1 MGLMASFERG
11 MERFLVPVAIKLNSQ
26 KHVAAVR
33 DGFVFTFPIIM
44 ASSLIILINF
54 AILSPDGFIAGLLH
68 LNSIFPNL
76 EKAQAIFTPVMN
88 GSVNIMSIMIA
99 FLVAR
104 NVAISYEQDDLLCG
118 LTAIGAFFIVYTP
131 YQMIDGQAFLTTK
144 YLGAQGLFVAVIVAL
159 ITSEIFCRL
168 ARNPKIT
175 ITMPA
180 AVPPAVARSFKVLLP
195 IFFVMVFFSALNYCL
210 TLISPA
216 GLNDLIYTLIQTPLK
231 HMGTNIF
238 AVIILGA
245 VGNFLWV
252 LGIHGP
258 NTTSAIRET
267 VFSEAN
273 LENLSWAAQ
282 HGTTWGAPYP
292 ITWTSINDA
301 FANCGGSG
309 MTLGLLLAIFIAS
322 KRAEYR
328 DLAKMSFIPGI
339 FNINE
344 PIMFGLPIVL
354 NPIMMVPF
362 IMVPIVNCAIGY
374 FFVSMEIIPPV
385 AYAVPWTTPGPLIA
399 FLGTGGNW
407 LALLVGFSCVAA
419 GVGIE
424 NWALGV
430 GLFDMSLSRDDVDVY
445 SRDFTRTSQMNTN
458 SVDVRY
464 RNIPLWDDATL
475 SLMAKYS
482 APNKTD
488 QQQDNENDD
497 SYFEMKDSWMLTSVL
512 RQNLQRDTFNEFTLQ
527 VANNSYASSFASF
540 SDASNTMAHGRYYY
554 GDHTNGI
561 AWRLISQGE
570 MYLTDNII
578 MANALVYSHGEDVYS
593 YESGAHS
600 DFDSIRTVI
609 RPAWIWNTWNQT
621 GLELGWFKQQNKT
634 QQGVTLNESAYKT
647 TLWHALK
654 VGESILGSR
663 PEIRFYGT
671 YINILDNEL
680 SNFKFNENSK
690 DEFMAGI
697 QAEVWW

>member
-1 MGLMASFERG
+1 MSRKDGVLALLVVVVWGLNFVVIKVGLHNMPPLMLAGLRFMLVAFPAIFFVARPKVPLNLLLGYGLTISFAQFAFLFCAINFGMPAGLAS
-11 MERFLVPVAIKLNSQ
+11 LVLQAQAFFTIVLGA
-26 KHVAAVR
+26 
-33 DGFVFTFPIIM
+33 FTFGERLHGKQL
-44 ASSLIILINF
+44 A
-54 AILSPDGFIAGLLH
+54 GIAL
-68 LNSIFPNL
+68 
-76 EKAQAIFTPVMN
+76 
-88 GSVNIMSIMIA
+88 
-99 FLVAR
+99 
-104 NVAISYEQDDLLCG
+104 
-118 LTAIGAFFIVYTP
+118 AIGAFFIVYTP

-238 AVIILGA
+238 AVIFLGA

-362 IMVPIVNCAIGY
+362 ILVPIVNCAIGY

-407 LALLVGFSCVAA
+407 LALLVGFLC
-419 GVGIE
+419 
-424 NWALGV
+424 LGV
-430 GLFDMSLSRDDVDVY
+430 
-445 SRDFTRTSQMNTN
+445 
-458 SVDVRY
+458 
-464 RNIPLWDDATL
+464 ATMIYL
-475 SLMAKYS
+475 PFVIA
-482 APNKTD
+482 ANK
-488 QQQDNENDD
+488 
-497 SYFEMKDSWMLTSVL
+497 V
-512 RQNLQRDTFNEFTLQ
+512 
-527 VANNSYASSFASF
+527 NNM
-540 SDASNTMAHGRYYY
+540 T
-554 GDHTNGI
+554 TNG
-561 AWRLISQGE
+561 
-570 MYLTDNII
+570 
-578 MANALVYSHGEDVYS
+578 
-593 YESGAHS
+593 
-600 DFDSIRTVI
+600 
-609 RPAWIWNTWNQT
+609 
-621 GLELGWFKQQNKT
+621 
-634 QQGVTLNESAYKT
+634 
-647 TLWHALK
+647 
-654 VGESILGSR
+654 
-663 PEIRFYGT
+663 
-671 YINILDNEL
+671 
-680 SNFKFNENSK
+680 
-690 DEFMAGI
+690 
-697 QAEVWW
+697 

>member
-238 AVIILGA
+238 AVIILG
-245 VGNFLWV
+245 LWV
-252 LGIHGP
+252 ISCGCWGSTDLIPRRQFEKPFFLRLIWRISPGP
-258 NTTSAIRET
+258 LNTALPGARHIR
-267 VFSEAN
+267 
-273 LENLSWAAQ
+273 L
-282 HGTTWGAPYP
+282 P
-292 ITWTSINDA
+292 
-301 FANCGGSG
+301 
-309 MTLGLLLAIFIAS
+309 GLLL
-322 KRAEYR
+322 
-328 DLAKMSFIPGI
+328 
-339 FNINE
+339 
-344 PIMFGLPIVL
+344 
-354 NPIMMVPF
+354 MMHSPT
-362 IMVPIVNCAIGY
+362 A
-374 FFVSMEIIPPV
+374 
-385 AYAVPWTTPGPLIA
+385 AV
-399 FLGTGGNW
+399 
-407 LALLVGFSCVAA
+407 
-419 GVGIE
+419 
-424 NWALGV
+424 
-430 GLFDMSLSRDDVDVY
+430 
-445 SRDFTRTSQMNTN
+445 
-458 SVDVRY
+458 
-464 RNIPLWDDATL
+464 
-475 SLMAKYS
+475 
-482 APNKTD
+482 
-488 QQQDNENDD
+488 
-497 SYFEMKDSWMLTSVL
+497 
-512 RQNLQRDTFNEFTLQ
+512 Q
-527 VANNSYASSFASF
+527 V
-540 SDASNTMAHGRYYY
+540 
-554 GDHTNGI
+554 
-561 AWRLISQGE
+561 
-570 MYLTDNII
+570 
-578 MANALVYSHGEDVYS
+578 
-593 YESGAHS
+593 
-600 DFDSIRTVI
+600 
-609 RPAWIWNTWNQT
+609 
-621 GLELGWFKQQNKT
+621 
-634 QQGVTLNESAYKT
+634 
-647 TLWHALK
+647 
-654 VGESILGSR
+654 
-663 PEIRFYGT
+663 
-671 YINILDNEL
+671 
-680 SNFKFNENSK
+680 
-690 DEFMAGI
+690 
-697 QAEVWW
+697 